1 MTDPRAQ
8 TGANGS
14 GSDGPPT
21 VLVRPVRGGFH
32 IETRAGE
39 TIRLEHHAGRLQ
51 IDGPEDV
58 NGWVLRRSAGDDNG
72 LVLEIDDEE
81 AGRTSS
87 IFGGF
92 REANLYYVLLGDGR
106 LFRIALGEPRG
117 ALFELRGWE
126 TAGAYLNATPD
137 DAGWRVTPAPAGSA
151 LPDLRA
157 LMILFAAEIL
167 DSEGSLGLPLRGE
180 PRPSED

>member
-1 MTDPRAQ
+1 MSQNMVAAPAKRRPPRPASAPRSQ
-8 TGANGS
+8 QPRVFLGQGHQ
-14 GSDGPPT
+14 GRPPGHQG
-21 VLVRPVRGGFH
+21 LP
-32 IETRAGE
+32 
-39 TIRLEHHAGRLQ
+39 
-51 IDGPEDV
+51 
-58 NGWVLRRSAGDDNG
+58 LRRVGEGDRFRARGED
-72 LVLEIDDEE
+72 
-81 AGRTSS
+81 
-87 IFGGF
+87 GF
-92 REANLYYVLLGDGR
+92 PKPVSLRVNRRER
-106 LFRIALGEPRG
+106 RRQLFPCRVVVPVQASKPRG